1 MAEQVSSQN
10 VNKDSDTMSKSTIL
24 IVDDERDILDLIEY
38 NLKKEGFVVVTAED
52 GEEGIEKARQVKP
65 DLVLLD
71 IMMPKMDGL
80 EVIDM
85 MRQDANLKDIPVIF
99 LTARSD
105 EKTEVKGLD
114 RGADDFLTKPI
125 STTKLV
131 SRIKAVLRRYLEDE
145 ADNIVITRHDL
156 TIDRDRYIVIRNG
169 VEHHLPKKEFE
180 LLYFLASRKGK
191 VLDRQ
196 KLLNEVWGSNIYVID
211 RTIDVHVRKIREK
224 LGDSYIETVKGV
236 GYRFKE

>member
-1 MAEQVSSQN
+1 MADKVSSQN

-80 EVIDM
+80 EVIDL

-131 SRIKAVLRRYLEDE
+131 SRIKVVLRRYLEDE
-145 ADNIVITRHDL
+145 ADNKVITRHDL

-196 KLLNEVWGSNIYVID
+196 TLLNEVWGSNIYVID

>member
-1 MAEQVSSQN
+1 MADLSSNQN
-10 VNKDSDTMSKSTIL
+10 VNKDSDTVSKSTIL

-52 GEEGIEKARQVKP
+52 GEEGIERARQIRP

-131 SRIKAVLRRYLEDE
+131 SRIKAVLRRYAEDE
-145 ADNIVITRHDL
+145 ADEKVITRHDL

-196 KLLNEVWGSNIYVID
+196 TLLNEVWGNNIYVID

>member
-145 ADNIVITRHDL
+145 ADNKVITRHDL

-196 KLLNEVWGSNIYVID
+196 TLLNEVWGSNIYVID

>member
-1 MAEQVSSQN
+1 MADLSSTQN
-10 VNKDSDTMSKSTIL
+10 VNKDSDTVSKSTVL

-52 GEEGIEKARQVKP
+52 GEEGIQRARQVKP

-80 EVIDM
+80 EVIDL
-85 MRQDANLKDIPVIF
+85 MRQDQDLKDIPVIF

-125 STTKLV
+125 STTHLV
-131 SRIKAVLRRYLEDE
+131 SRIKRAL
-145 ADNIVITRHDL
+145 
-156 TIDRDRYIVIRNG
+156 
-169 VEHHLPKKEFE
+169 
-180 LLYFLASRKGK
+180 
-191 VLDRQ
+191 
-196 KLLNEVWGSNIYVID
+196 
-211 RTIDVHVRKIREK
+211 
-224 LGDSYIETVKGV
+224 
-236 GYRFKE
+236 

>member
-1 MAEQVSSQN
+1 MADLSSNQN
-10 VNKDSDTMSKSTIL
+10 VIKDSDTVSKSTIL

-38 NLKKEGFVVVTAED
+38 NLKKEGFIVVTAED
-52 GEEGIEKARQVKP
+52 GEEGIERARQVKP

-85 MRQDANLKDIPVIF
+85 MRQDATLKDIPVIF

-131 SRIKAVLRRYLEDE
+131 SRIKAVLRRYSEDE
-145 ADNIVITRHDL
+145 NEEQVISRHDL

-196 KLLNEVWGSNIYVID
+196 TLLNEVWGSNIYVID
-211 RTIDVHVRKIREK
+211 RTIDVHIRKIREK
-224 LGDSYIETVKGV
+224 LGDNYIETVKGV

>member
-1 MAEQVSSQN
+1 MADLSSTQN
-10 VNKDSDTMSKSTIL
+10 VNKDSDSVTKSTIL

-38 NLKKEGFVVVTAED
+38 NLKKEGFLVVTAED
-52 GEEGIEKARQVKP
+52 GEEGIERARQVKP

-131 SRIKAVLRRYLEDE
+131 SRIKAVLRRYSEDE
-145 ADNIVITRHDL
+145 ADEQVITRHDL
-156 TIDRDRYIVIRNG
+156 TIDRDRFIVIRNG
-169 VEHHLPKKEFE
+169 VEHNLPKKEFE

-196 KLLNEVWGSNIYVID
+196 TLLNEVWGNNIYVID
-211 RTIDVHVRKIREK
+211 RTIDVHIRKIREK
-224 LGDSYIETVKGV
+224 LGDNYIETVKGV

>member
-1 MAEQVSSQN
+1 
-10 VNKDSDTMSKSTIL
+10 MSKNTIL

-38 NLKKEGFVVVTAED
+38 NLKKEGFSVITAED
-52 GEEGIEKARQVKP
+52 GVEGIERARQYKP

-80 EVIDM
+80 EVIAL
-85 MRQDANLKDIPVIF
+85 MRDDANLREIPVIF

-131 SRIKAVLRRYLEDE
+131 SRIKAVLRRYAEEETEDH
-145 ADNIVITRHDL
+145 VITRGDL
-156 TIDRDRYIVIRNG
+156 TIDRDRYIVIRDG

-180 LLYFLASRKGK
+180 LLYFLASRRGK

-196 KLLNEVWGSNIYVID
+196 TLLNEVWGNNIYVID
-211 RTIDVHVRKIREK
+211 RTIDVHIRKIREK
-224 LGDSYIETVKGV
+224 LGDNYIETVKGV

>member
-1 MAEQVSSQN
+1 MEEQVSSQN

-145 ADNIVITRHDL
+145 ADNKVITRHDL

-196 KLLNEVWGSNIYVID
+196 TLLNEVWGSNIYVID